1 MRVIGITGG
10 VGAGKSK
17 ILDFL
22 KQEYHARVIQAD
34 VVAKQL
40 MEPGQI
46 GYERLKVQFGTR
58 FLTKEGMI
66 DRKKLAASM
75 FENLEVLAAVN
86 SMIHPLVWQQIQDEI
101 SKSAATLVVVEAALP
116 IENPRD
122 IYDELWYVYTSVDN
136 RIQRLMESR
145 GYTREKSLSMMA
157 NQPSEQ
163 AFRALA
169 DRVIDNNGSPE
180 ETKQQL
186 EAIFKDKG

>member
-17 ILDFL
+17 ILDLL

-86 SMIHPLVWQQIQDEI
+86 SIIHPLVWQQIQDEI

-116 IENPRD
+116 VENPRD

-163 AFRALA
+163 AFRAMA

>member
-17 ILDFL
+17 SLDLL

-75 FENLEVLAAVN
+75 FEDSEVLAAVN

-101 SKSAATLVVVEAALP
+101 SKSAATLV
-116 IENPRD
+116 
-122 IYDELWYVYTSVDN
+122 
-136 RIQRLMESR
+136 
-145 GYTREKSLSMMA
+145 
-157 NQPSEQ
+157 
-163 AFRALA
+163 
-169 DRVIDNNGSPE
+169 
-180 ETKQQL
+180 
-186 EAIFKDKG
+186 

>member
-75 FENLEVLAAVN
+75 FEDSEVLAAVN

-116 IENPRD
+116 VENPRD

-163 AFRALA
+163 AFRAMA

>member
-17 ILDFL
+17 ILDLL

-58 FLTKEGMI
+58 FLTKEGLT
-66 DRKKLAASM
+66 DRKKLADSM
-75 FENLEVLAAVN
+75 FKDSEVLTTVN
-86 SMIHPLVWQQIQDEI
+86 GIIHPLVWQQIQDEI

-116 IENPRD
+116 VENPRD